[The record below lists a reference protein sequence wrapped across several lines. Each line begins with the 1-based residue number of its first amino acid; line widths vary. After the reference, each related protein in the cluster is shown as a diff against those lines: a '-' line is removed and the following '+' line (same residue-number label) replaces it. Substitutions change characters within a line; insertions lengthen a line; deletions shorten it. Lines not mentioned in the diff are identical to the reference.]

1 MSDQAPVVRAPREN
15 VMELPAFKKA
25 PALEMDMTSAREAEA
40 RFIEAKTVNPVT
52 YADLEH
58 TFNEAYRDLKRY
70 LSAIGYQI
78 VFAEKA
84 LEEAKADILLD
95 KYPQYLEE
103 KGIKKTQDN
112 ADLRKAFIARDEE
125 YQACLDRVNQLKALE
140 NNFDGKVK
148 VLENVCRYMRK
159 KMDLLIRSGM
169 SGADYSVTSGR
180 K

>member
-1 MSDQAPVVRAPREN
+1 MSDNSPVRAQQEN
-15 VMELPAFKKA
+15 VMVVPAFR
-25 PALEMDMTSAREAEA
+25 ALPELLMDMTSNREAEA
-40 RFIEAKTVNPVT
+40 RFIEAKMVNPST

-70 LSAIGYQI
+70 LAAVGYQI

-103 KGIKKTQDN
+103 KGIKKSGDN
-112 ADLRKAFIARDEE
+112 ADVRKAYIARNPD
-125 YQACLDRVNQLKALE
+125 YQACLDRINQLKALE
-140 NNFDGKVK
+140 NNFDGKIK

-159 KMDLLIRSGM
+159 KMDLLIRSGL
-169 SGADYSVTSGR
+169 SGV
-180 K
+180 

>member
-1 MSDQAPVVRAPREN
+1 MSENSPVHAPSDN
-15 VMELPAFKKA
+15 VMVVPSFGTSPELR
-25 PALEMDMTSAREAEA
+25 MDMSSNREAEQ
-40 RFIEAKTVNPVT
+40 RFIEAKVVNPST
-52 YADLEH
+52 YSDLEH

-112 ADLRKAFIARDEE
+112 ADLRKAFIARDEQ

-140 NNFDGKVK
+140 NNFDGKIK

-159 KMDLLIRSGM
+159 KMDLLMRSGN
-169 SGADYSVTSGR
+169 SSADYYVTSG
-180 K
+180 KK